1 MPNHPTSASGVPGCA
16 GVRRFRRRAARPRPR
31 GAPRPAQPDHR
42 ARGPPAPRPPA
53 HRRHVARGRPPP
65 APGRLH
71 RGLPRP
77 ARLRPVQQA
86 RHHRRPRSVLEARDG
101 GGRAR
106 PHAPPRARALRRGR
120 ARPGQLRRAAPR
132 ARPPARGVR
141 ARRARQRAHRRS
153 PRPVHRPV
161 RDRLVALVL
170 LRPARQARTRHPRR
184 PRRLVRRHARAHG
197 RRRVRGVP
205 AGHPRPGDRARD
217 ARGLPRRPRA
227 RPRPR
232 RGRSGAGRRVA
243 CPTLVLWSRHDDLEQ
258 LYGDPLRIWAD
269 WAEDLRG
276 GHSIESGHHMAEEAS
291 GEVAASLLAFLGS
304 VEDDVR

>member
-77 ARLRPVQQA
+77 ARLRPVSKPDTTDDHA
-86 RHHRRPRSVLEARDG
+86 PYSKRAMAADCSPSCAASGTSASPWSGTTGAATSRCASRSTTRTRCPRSPCSTACPSPKPSPG
-101 GGRAR
+101 
-106 PHAPPRARALRRGR
+106 AP
-120 ARPGQLRRAAPR
+120 
-132 ARPPARGVR
+132 
-141 ARRARQRAHRRS
+141 
-153 PRPVHRPV
+153 PV

-184 PRRLVRRHARAHG
+184 PRRLVRGHARAHG

-217 ARGLPRRPRA
+217 ARGLPRRPGA

-232 RGRSGAGRRVA
+232 RGRSGRRSARRVPDA
-243 CPTLVLWSRHDDLEQ
+243 GPVVAPRRPRTA
-258 LYGDPLRIWAD
+258 LRRSAPHLAD